1 MVKGQV
7 YYEIA
12 RMLNP
17 RRRRSN
23 RSNHR
28 LLKVVV
34 YHELRDVME
43 SLDKGV
49 CPFCGRR
56 FQGYVVARSHITR
69 SKCSFALK
77 ARVED
82 ALRLYRRIS
91 SCVRRAGSGY
101 YLRVGDLCTPTFR
114 TKGDLATF
122 IAETGLLAKLKYAF

>member
-17 RRRRSN
+17 RRRKSN

-34 YHELRDVME
+34 YHELRDVIE

-56 FQGYVVARSHITR
+56 FQSYMVARSHVSR
-69 SKCSFALK
+69 SECSFALK
-77 ARVED
+77 SRIED
-82 ALRLYRRIS
+82 ALRLYRKVNGCI
-91 SCVRRAGSGY
+91 VKTGSGY
-101 YLRVGDLCTPTFR
+101 YLRVGDLRTPYFR

-122 IAETGLLAKLKYAF
+122 IAETDLLAKLKYAF